1 MSVTIGQQ
9 LSDILRRKVEGALVI
24 SSEMVADRVRKNI
37 NKSPRGGRTYV
48 KTNASG
54 NTRIHKASAPGES
67 PATDLGFL
75 VRSIQVQPDFDN
87 YFENLRIRVVC
98 LHSIAP
104 YARYLEF
111 GTMSGKLQP
120 RPFLF
125 KALQAQKQKAT
136 HVVQK
141 AVRDALAQMQ
151 GATP

>member
-1 MSVTIGQQ
+1 MSVTISQQ

-24 SSEMVADRVRKNI
+24 SGEMVATQVRRNI
-37 NKSPRGGRTYV
+37 QKSPRGGRIYV
-48 KTNASG
+48 KTKPK
-54 NTRIHKASAPGES
+54 RVHKASAAGES

-87 YFENLRIRVVC
+87 LRIRVVS

-104 YARYLEF
+104 YARRLEF
-111 GTMSGKLQP
+111 GDMSRNLQP
-120 RPFLF
+120 RPFMF

-136 HVVQK
+136 NVVQK

>member
-24 SSEMVADRVRKNI
+24 SGEMVATQVRRNI
-37 NKSPRGGRTYV
+37 QKSPRGGRTYI
-48 KTNASG
+48 KTNP
-54 NTRIHKASAPGES
+54 NRVHKASAPGES

-87 YFENLRIRVVC
+87 YFENLRIRVVS

-104 YARYLEF
+104 YARRLEF
-111 GTMSGKLQP
+111 GDMSRNLQP
-120 RPFLF
+120 RPFMF

-136 HVVQK
+136 NVVQK